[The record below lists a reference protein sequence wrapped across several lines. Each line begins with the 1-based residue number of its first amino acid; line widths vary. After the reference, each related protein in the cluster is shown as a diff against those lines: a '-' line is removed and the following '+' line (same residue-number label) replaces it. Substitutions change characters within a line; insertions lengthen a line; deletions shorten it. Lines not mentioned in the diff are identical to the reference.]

1 VSSFPHER
9 ALDARRPRLER
20 ARPEHIACVYR
31 QSHALWG
38 SGLGLDDYRGLWED
52 LHRTPWGRR
61 AASFRVWASGDGSRV
76 LSSLKL
82 YRPRIRV
89 GDAVGT
95 ATVLGAI
102 FTPPDLRGRGYASAM
117 VEAVLAEARTA
128 GDLVALLFTDIGTA
142 YYRSFGFHPLPAQ
155 EQWGAVSRPAT
166 RVTPG
171 FSLDEMEDR
180 ELPAVA
186 RAHRASS
193 DARRIALLRDREH
206 WDFLR
211 VRSARFFE
219 RLADPDLRQ
228 RWIVARRDGR
238 FAGYLITVEGRGEW
252 NVREVGAAGGD
263 PEVMA
268 DIVRVGSAEAWHAG
282 LRGFYGWLPP
292 SVAVRLRDSGI
303 RSRSRTRAQPMILP
317 LAPGVDVRE
326 LASAEHGFIPFQ
338 DQF

>member
-1 VSSFPHER
+1 V
-9 ALDARRPRLER
+9 
-20 ARPEHIACVYR
+20 
-31 QSHALWG
+31 
-38 SGLGLDDYRGLWED
+38 
-52 LHRTPWGRR
+52 
-61 AASFRVWASGDGSRV
+61 
-76 LSSLKL
+76 
-82 YRPRIRV
+82 
-89 GDAVGT
+89 
-95 ATVLGAI
+95 
-102 FTPPDLRGRGYASAM
+102 
-117 VEAVLAEARTA
+117 
-128 GDLVALLFTDIGTA
+128 
-142 YYRSFGFHPLPAQ
+142 
-155 EQWGAVSRPAT
+155 VSRPAT
-166 RVTPG
+166 TAVPG
-171 FSLDEMEDR
+171 FSLDDMEDR

-211 VRSARFFE
+211 VRSV
-219 RLADPDLRQ
+219 
-228 RWIVARRDGR
+228 VARRDGR